1 LAAFT
6 TQLAAPHI
14 SGRNVSWRMG
24 NVRQLQE
31 IMARCAMKR
40 SGLRG
45 WQQNE
50 TKPIALVALN
60 GESR

>member
-6 TQLAAPHI
+6 TQLASLHI
-14 SGRNVSWRMG
+14 SGKNVGWRMG

-40 SGLRG
+40 SGLGTRP
-45 WQQNE
+45 QNH
-50 TKPIALVALN
+50 L
-60 GESR
+60 